1 MDETLKWTISHFT
14 AYTNASKEHA
24 YNIRHAFGREGHGKG
39 LGTGYSVTYTVY
51 GFEYDCYLGAYGCA
65 TKLKAI
71 PADGQHHG
79 CPFKHSKKLNGQLSH
94 WGVKKEV

>member
-39 LGTGYSVTYTVY
+39 LGTS
-51 GFEYDCYLGAYGCA
+51 
-65 TKLKAI
+65 
-71 PADGQHHG
+71 
-79 CPFKHSKKLNGQLSH
+79 
-94 WGVKKEV
+94 

>member
-1 MDETLKWTISHFT
+1 MHSDVKDTEKDLVRPRLFD
-14 AYTNASKEHA
+14 Y
-24 YNIRHAFGREGHGKG
+24 
-39 LGTGYSVTYTVY
+39 VY